1 MILASDERACTMT
14 GAHPSALSAYER
26 ALAAFQGWRGGID
39 AHLGQALQR
48 APDFVMAHVMRAY
61 LAVCS
66 RDPQRVRSARPLLAR
81 AAGLQADECERLHLA
96 AIGAVL
102 ADDYEGAKSTLGELL
117 RRRPRDA
124 LALQVAHSFD
134 YVTGDAV
141 AMSTRVASVMPA
153 WSREMPGY
161 HAVLSMHAFGLGECG
176 DYERA
181 EQVARDALFL
191 NPSDARAHHVMA
203 HVFEMSERP
212 EEGQQWMRE
221 NMAHW
226 SGDTLVATH
235 CWWHLALFHLA
246 RGDVDGA
253 LLLYDER
260 VRAGRSTEIAD
271 LIDASALLWR
281 MRLQGADAG
290 SRWAPL
296 ANGWDA
302 HIDDGYCSFSDV
314 HAMIAFVGA
323 GDHARAR
330 RLVRTL
336 AAAQSLPTRHGRTT
350 RQIGLPACRAL
361 MAFDRGDDATA
372 VRLLAKL
379 SPFVGSFG
387 GSHAQRDVLHLT
399 LLHGIEH
406 IRRPGRHLHRRPS
419 SRASSPGDQDESPA
433 QPHPSDHPSRVR
445 GRAAHA
451 LASQHHTRVG
461 GEASSRYRSPR
472 SEVSR

>member
-1 MILASDERACTMT
+1 MSLASDARGCAMT
-14 GAHPSALSAYER
+14 GAHPSALPAYER

-39 AHLGQALQR
+39 AHLGHALQR
-48 APDFVMAHVMRAY
+48 APEFVMAHVMRAY
-61 LAVCS
+61 LVVCS

-81 AAGLQADECERLHLA
+81 AAGLRANECERLHLA

-102 ADDYEGAKSTLGELL
+102 ADDYEGAKASLGELL
-117 RRRPRDA
+117 RRQPRDA

-134 YVTGDAV
+134 YVTGDAA

-176 DYERA
+176 DYKRA
-181 EQVARDALFL
+181 EQAAREALAL
-191 NPSDARAHHVMA
+191 NPADARAHHAMA

-212 EEGQQWMRE
+212 EEGLRWMRE
-221 NMAHW
+221 NMSYW

-246 RGDVDGA
+246 RGDVDRA
-253 LLLYDER
+253 LVLYDER
-260 VRAGRSTEIAD
+260 VRADSSTEIGD

-290 SRWAPL
+290 SRWAEL
-296 ANGWDA
+296 ADAWDA

-314 HAMIAFVGA
+314 HAMLAFVGA

-330 RLVRTL
+330 RMERAL
-336 AAAQSLPTRHGRTT
+336 AARQSLPTRHGRST
-350 RQIGLPACRAL
+350 RQIGLPACQAL
-361 MAFDRGDDATA
+361 IAFDRGDDATA
-372 VRLLAKL
+372 VRLLANL
-379 SPFVGSFG
+379 SPFAGGFG

-399 LLHGIEH
+399 LLHSIEH
-406 IRRPGRHLHRRPS
+406 IRRPVRHLHRR
-419 SRASSPGDQDESPA
+419 R
-433 QPHPSDHPSRVR
+433 
-445 GRAAHA
+445 RAAA
-451 LASQHHTRVG
+451 DWPQ
-461 GEASSRYRSPR
+461 SPR
-472 SEVSR
+472 DGAS

>member
-1 MILASDERACTMT
+1 
-14 GAHPSALSAYER
+14 
-26 ALAAFQGWRGGID
+26 
-39 AHLGQALQR
+39 
-48 APDFVMAHVMRAY
+48 
-61 LAVCS
+61 
-66 RDPQRVRSARPLLAR
+66 
-81 AAGLQADECERLHLA
+81 
-96 AIGAVL
+96 VL
-102 ADDYEGAKSTLGELL
+102 DDDYEGAKARLGELL
-117 RRRPRDA
+117 RRQPRDA

-141 AMSTRVASVMPA
+141 AMSTRVASVMSA

-181 EQVARDALFL
+181 EQVARDAIAL

-212 EEGQQWMRE
+212 GQGLQWMRE

-260 VRAGRSTEIAD
+260 MRAGRSTEIAD

-290 SRWAPL
+290 SRWAQL
-296 ANGWDA
+296 ANGWEA
-302 HIDDGYCSFSDV
+302 HIEDRYCSFSDV
-314 HAMIAFVGA
+314 HAMLAFVGA

-330 RLVRTL
+330 RLVRAL
-336 AAAQSLPTRHGRTT
+336 AEAQSLPTRHGHTT

-372 VRLLAKL
+372 VRLLAEL
-379 SPFVGSFG
+379 SPLAGSFG

-399 LLHGIEH
+399 LLRGIEH
-406 IRRPGRHLHRRPS
+406 IRRPGRYLHRRPS
-419 SRASSPGDQDESPA
+419 NRALTQGERDESPT
-433 QPHPSDHPSRVR
+433 QPRPSDHASRVG

-451 LASQHHTRVG
+451 PASQHRARVG
-461 GEASSRYRSPR
+461 CEASPR
-472 SEVSR
+472 RRAPRPEVPR